1 MHQDVI
7 TIITICIF
15 RKGTVFII
23 VTTIN
28 FCTYFQNSA
37 LHQDVI
43 VIVSISID
51 IMISAPA
58 TL

>member
-43 VIVSISID
+43 VTISIV